1 MNTPA
6 NKIGTVVAVTFE
18 PYETYSTARG
28 LLWGIEAA
36 KLNEDAKTGCFE
48 PVPIDGD
55 APARRDFQSMNTMQQ
70 WDRLTKYQIDQIKNN
85 HHDADRINPR

>member
-1 MNTPA
+1 M
-6 NKIGTVVAVTFE
+6 TFE

-28 LLWGIEAA
+28 LLWGMPATN
-36 KLNEDAKTGCFE
+36 LNTAYRRGAE
-48 PVPIDGD
+48 PIPIDGD

-70 WDRLTKYQIDQIKNN
+70 WDRLTGHQIDRIKNN